1 MRRGSVFANIEDALS
16 VIKKPADEA
25 QYLAACEYLVQNRS
39 SLTYPV
45 YINFPGGLISN
56 ADTRWD
62 GIKAGSEERC
72 GCGNE
77 RVINPGNPRTVYEPS
92 SLGFVV
98 VSQGHNVYL
107 KPVGGDKESTYMK
120 LWIQEGALA
129 YMDLPFAPLV
139 MTMDLFSTPAFKLD
153 RLAEVLPKQSKP
165 PVMRMGNKTPVFAIN
180 SVDLS
185 AQSVTI
191 TPDRGVEI
199 FNPDT
204 YVDAHASHKGT
215 K

>member
-1 MRRGSVFANIEDALS
+1 MFANTEDALS
-16 VIKKPADEA
+16 AVKNPASEA
-25 QYLAACEYLVQNRS
+25 QYLAACEYLVQNRN
-39 SLTYPV
+39 SLTYPI
-45 YINFPGGLISN
+45 YINLPGGLTSN
-56 ADTRWD
+56 TDSRWD

-77 RVINPGNPRTVYEPS
+77 RVIKPGNPRTVYEPS

-129 YMDLPFAPLV
+129 YMDLPFAPFV

-153 RLAEVLPKQSKP
+153 MLAEVLPEQTKP
-165 PVMRMGNKTPVFAIN
+165 PVMYRGKEKTPVFAI
-180 SVDLS
+180 SAVDAVS
-185 AQSVTI
+185 QSVTI
-191 TPDRGVEI
+191 TPDKGVET
-199 FNPDT
+199 FDPDT
-204 YVDAHASHKGT
+204 YVDAHASHKNAKGDA
-215 K
+215 

>member
-1 MRRGSVFANIEDALS
+1 
-16 VIKKPADEA
+16 
-25 QYLAACEYLVQNRS
+25 
-39 SLTYPV
+39 
-45 YINFPGGLISN
+45 
-56 ADTRWD
+56 
-62 GIKAGSEERC
+62 
-72 GCGNE
+72 
-77 RVINPGNPRTVYEPS
+77 
-92 SLGFVV
+92 
-98 VSQGHNVYL
+98 
-107 KPVGGDKESTYMK
+107 MK